1 MKLLRSHSW
10 LKRALFA
17 VVAAVILAGVAM
29 TTACRKAESETA
41 HPDRRVIVLGFD
53 GMDWSLVQKMIDEG
67 RLPHFAELAR
77 QGISQPLGTS
87 IPPLSPVA
95 WSNFITGMDAGG
107 HGIFDFIHRD
117 PKTMTPYLSTSRVEE
132 SDAGFGL
139 GKWHIPLGG
148 GSVELLR
155 RGTPFW
161 EVLHDRGIPT
171 TVMRAPAD
179 YPPSGTADHELSGM
193 GTPDILGTYGTFSF
207 YSSDPFFERKS
218 VGGGNL
224 YPLDYWDDIASGQL
238 HGPPN
243 PFLKDPTDL
252 TVDFKVYVDP
262 KEAAALIHVGDEE
275 RVLKAGEWS
284 DWVPVDFEMIPT
296 QHLHGIVRF
305 YLRSVRP
312 EVELYASPINLD
324 PLDPAQPIST
334 PPDYAAQLAEHTGL
348 YYTQGM
354 PEDTKAATEGIFKVD
369 EFLAQAAITQQ
380 EIASQY
386 DYVLAHTKSGLLFY
400 YFGDTD
406 LVAHIIWRSMDPGHP
421 AYDPNV
427 DSKYANV
434 IPNLYEQ
441 VDGIVGKTM
450 ATLKPDDVLIVM
462 SDHGFASWRRAFNLN
477 TWLKNEGYLVLKD
490 DSQGGKS
497 SLFTNVDWSRT
508 RAYGIGFNGLYV
520 NLAGREKNGIVSPSE
535 KTALMH
541 ELRAKL
547 TKFIDPA
554 TGKPAV
560 DKLFIA
566 DEDYHDRGYLDV
578 GPDMVVGYA
587 KGTRCSDDSVLG
599 EIPDDVIVN
608 NMDRW
613 SGDHSMD
620 PMTVPGILFANRPLP
635 KKVTTLENLAGAI
648 VAEFGVNTFPPAD
661 ELAKRQGTPVNTL
674 VE

>member
-1 MKLLRSHSW
+1 MRGGIEPAAHRRWLTAGAILLTLS
-10 LKRALFA
+10 
-17 VVAAVILAGVAM
+17 AGLGSL
-29 TTACRKAESETA
+29 ACRKAESSTA
-41 HPDRRVIVLGFD
+41 EPGRRVIVLGFD
-53 GMDWSLVQKMIDEG
+53 GMDWGLVHKMIGEG
-67 RLPHFAELAR
+67 RLPHFAQLAEE
-77 QGISQPLGTS
+77 GIGQPLGTS

-117 PKTMTPYLSTSRVEE
+117 ASTIKPYLSTSRVES
-132 SDAGFGL
+132 SDAGIDL
-139 GKWHIPLGG
+139 GKWHIPLG
-148 GSVELLR
+148 SSAVELLR
-155 RGTPFW
+155 HGTPFW

-171 TVMRAPAD
+171 TVMRIPAN

-207 YSSDPFFERKS
+207 YSSDPFFERKA

-224 YPLDYWDDIASGQL
+224 YPLDYWDNTATGQL

-243 PFLKDPTDL
+243 PFLKEPEDL
-252 TVDFKVYVDP
+252 TVDFKVYVDTKDP
-262 KEAAALIHVGDEE
+262 VALIQVGDEE
-275 RVLKAGEWS
+275 RILRTGEWS
-284 DWVPVDFEMIPT
+284 DWVPLEFEMVPT
-296 QHLHGIVRF
+296 QHLKGMVRF

-312 EVELYASPINLD
+312 EVELYASPINID
-324 PLDPAQPIST
+324 PMSPAQPIST
-334 PPDYAAQLAEHTGL
+334 PPDYAAELAEHTGRF
-348 YYTQGM
+348 YTQGM
-354 PEDTKAATEGIFKVD
+354 PEDTKAATEHVFNLD
-369 EFLAQAAITQQ
+369 EFLAQAAITQK
-380 EIASQY
+380 EIAKQY
-386 DYVLAHTKSGLLFY
+386 DYVLSHTKSGLLFY

-406 LVAHIIWRSMDPGHP
+406 LVGHIVWRSMDPGHP
-421 AYDPNV
+421 AYDPKV
-427 DSKYANV
+427 DPKYAHV
-434 IPNLYEQ
+434 IPDLYEE

-490 DSQGGKS
+490 EGRSKS

-508 RAYGIGFNGLYV
+508 RAYGIGFNGLYI
-520 NLAGREKNGIVSPSE
+520 NLAGREKNGIVPLSD
-535 KTALMH
+535 KQALMH

-566 DEDYHDRGYLDV
+566 DEDYHDRGYLDI

-599 EIPDDVIVN
+599 EIPDEVIVN
-608 NMDRW
+608 NTDRW
-613 SGDHSMD
+613 TGDHSMD
-620 PMTVPGILFANRPLP
+620 PMTVPGILFANKKLP
-635 KKVTTLENLAGAI
+635 TKVTTLENLAAAI
-648 VAEFGVNTFPPAD
+648 VGEFKVKPFPPAA
-661 ELAKRQGTPVNTL
+661 ELAKRQGKPVNTL